1 MSFDPANRLWGTFPV
16 DDKPALAVAAPAAP
30 RAFKPPPP
38 PNFDVA
44 VYASNAAQPT
54 LPPYIIGSSAGA
66 NTGGFPADYQMDG
79 ADVALCLSQYGGFS
93 GDMLVALVGIWWREA
108 GWYPH
113 QVVWRPATGDYSFG
127 GGGFNMINKLGE
139 QRRAAVG
146 KALG

>member
-16 DDKPALAVAAPAAP
+16 DDKPVLAAAVPAPP

-54 LPPYIIGSSAGA
+54 LPPYIVGSSAGA

-79 ADVALCLSQYGGFS
+79 ADVALCLSQYGGVT
-93 GDMLVALVGIWWREA
+93 GDMAVGRVGVWWR
-108 GWYPH
+108 
-113 QVVWRPATGDYSFG
+113 G
-127 GGGFNMINKLGE
+127 GGWDT
-139 QRRAAVG
+139 AAR
-146 KALG
+146 